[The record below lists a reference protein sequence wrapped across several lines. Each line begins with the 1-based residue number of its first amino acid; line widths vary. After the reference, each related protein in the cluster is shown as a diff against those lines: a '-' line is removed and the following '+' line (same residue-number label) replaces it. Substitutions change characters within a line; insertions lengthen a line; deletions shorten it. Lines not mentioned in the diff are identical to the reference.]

1 MLGLMFARRSVAA
14 LASLVA
20 LSAHTAWAQCEYATL
35 VQQVIAS
42 DPTGAARLGASVA
55 VDGTTIVA
63 GAPRANGIL
72 GIGQAG
78 AVYVYTRS
86 GNFVTQQQKLVA
98 SDGAQNDL
106 FGTSVAL
113 VGNTLVVGA
122 PGDASGRGA
131 VYVFVRSGST
141 WTQQAK
147 IVSSDGTAGDEFGT
161 SLALTTGIQ
170 RWILV
175 AGAPIDDN
183 VGPAGS
189 TGGNNTGS
197 AYVFTAST
205 LSVNPTWSQAAKLM
219 ATDGSAGDNFGT
231 SVSASGT
238 TAVIGAPNDSTLA
251 GLGAG
256 SAYVFTGDPLNTSN
270 WSQQVRLVPNNG
282 VANGRFGYGISYE
295 SNTALIGAYNQED
308 LVGGFYVF
316 TRSGTVWTQSQYFS
330 GVSDRL
336 GFGGNLALDGD
347 LAAVG
352 SYPFEGQLAQRP
364 PIRLYRR
371 VAGVW
376 TFLSEIP
383 TIGNQ
388 TSMGAAVALSGS
400 SIVTSATLFTQTVG
414 SQGTAYVFDLIS
426 GPATE
431 IDTQPTSTSVCPGE
445 AASFNVQAD
454 GTQLAY
460 RWQYFVVPNTFVNLP
475 DGQSFVGTASG
486 ATTPNLTF
494 TTDQSR
500 VLRCQVTN
508 ACGVV
513 NTDAVTLTVRE
524 ANDPVCT
531 GEPVCPECA
540 ADYDL
545 DGGVT
550 GADIGAFFV
559 DFESGAACADV
570 DLDGGVTGGDIGAFF
585 VVYEAGGC

>member
-1 MLGLMFARRSVAA
+1 MFVRRFVAA

-20 LSAHTAWAQCEYATL
+20 LSAHTAFAQCEYATL

-42 DPTGAARLGASVA
+42 DPTGSARLGASVA

-63 GAPRANGIL
+63 GAPLAYRVSG
-72 GIGQAG
+72 GPQTG

-98 SDGAQNDL
+98 SDGALNDL
-106 FGTSVAL
+106 FGSSVAL
-113 VGNTLVVGA
+113 VGNTLIVGA
-122 PGDASGRGA
+122 PGYASGRGA

-147 IVSSDGTAGDEFGT
+147 LASSDIATGDAFGT

-175 AGAPIDDN
+175 VGAPNDDN

-189 TGGNNTGS
+189 TGGSNAGS

-219 ATDGSAGDNFGT
+219 ATDGSAGDNLGT

-238 TAVIGAPNDSTLA
+238 TAVIGAPNDSPLA
-251 GLGAG
+251 GFGAG

-270 WSQQVRLVPNNG
+270 WSQQVRLLPNNG
-282 VANGRFGYGISYE
+282 VANGRFGQGISYE
-295 SNTALIGAYNQED
+295 SNTALIGAYNQEGFN
-308 LVGGFYVF
+308 GGFYVF
-316 TRSGTVWTQSQYFS
+316 TRSGTIWTQAQYFPAAS
-330 GVSDRL
+330 TRD

-352 SYPFEGQLAQRP
+352 SYPYEGQLAQRP

-376 TFLSEIP
+376 TFVNDIP

-388 TSMGAAVALSGS
+388 TAMGAPVALSGS
-400 SIVTSATLFTQTVG
+400 TIVTSATLFSTQTLGAV
-414 SQGTAYVFDLIS
+414 GTAYVFDLTS

-431 IDTQPTSTSVCPGE
+431 IDAQPTSMSVCLGE
-445 AASFNVQAD
+445 AASFDVQAT
-454 GTQLAY
+454 GSQLAY
-460 RWQYFVVPNTFVNLP
+460 RWQYLTAPNTFTNLA
-475 DGQSFVGTASG
+475 DGETSLGSISG
-486 ATTPNLTF
+486 ATSPNLVF
-494 TTDQSR
+494 TANQSH
-500 VLRCQVTN
+500 VVRCELTG

-513 NTDAVTLTVRE
+513 NSNQASLTVR
-524 ANDPVCT
+524 ASDDPVCT
-531 GEPVCPECA
+531 GEPVCPGCA
-540 ADYDL
+540 ADYDQ

-585 VVYEAGGC
+585 VVYEGGGC